1 MKKLHARELSR
12 NQSILRFDV
21 ILQHDW
27 PIEQYLVHIRVFFG
41 GKTKSPCF
49 DLFIHWLIKQMT
61 NTYRN
66 HSSRSYENHST
77 LHFRDRHGVASLC
90 YRKHAGNHQSFV
102 WTEALSGSK
111 NYPVWCVQSLSKAWL
126 AQLGERLSAEREVA
140 GSNPRPDQH
149 SGGLLIFR
157 PNWSPKCCLC
167 NDICKCL
174 DFLVFSDKDEK
185 PYVPSHSTF
194 TDLFLWGVK
203 DPTSLFEKSTGRRP
217 RWCGQPLR
225 VVWLGGDGTSHGT
238 WVPFKHIPSR

>member
-1 MKKLHARELSR
+1 MPK
-12 NQSILRFDV
+12 QG
-21 ILQHDW
+21 
-27 PIEQYLVHIRVFFG
+27 LVSSVGRASVCRTG
-41 GKTKSPCF
+41 GRGFK
-49 DLFIHWLIKQMT
+49 
-61 NTYRN
+61 
-66 HSSRSYENHST
+66 
-77 LHFRDRHGVASLC
+77 
-90 YRKHAGNHQSFV
+90 
-102 WTEALSGSK
+102 
-111 NYPVWCVQSLSKAWL
+111 
-126 AQLGERLSAEREVA
+126 
-140 GSNPRPDQH
+140 PRPDQH

-174 DFLVFSDKDEK
+174 DFLVFLDKDEK

-238 WVPFKHIPSR
+238 RLSPVQAHSLPIGLCPEKRVNQMFQQYFVFCLRSKRSKDTKSAFVEVGIYVCC